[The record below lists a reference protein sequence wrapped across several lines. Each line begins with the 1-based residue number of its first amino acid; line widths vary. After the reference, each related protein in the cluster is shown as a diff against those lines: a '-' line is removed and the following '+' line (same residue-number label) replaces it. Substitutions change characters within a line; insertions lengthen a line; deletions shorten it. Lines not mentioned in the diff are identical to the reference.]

1 MQPRKLTNRQVNEIQ
16 DLGKTSMR
24 KVDIAKKYGVS
35 PQLVS
40 TVIRYGYETRPTIY
54 RNMSTTAEPDS
65 WETLAKALN
74 AKYPEEPVTAAQVR
88 QIHDIA
94 LKKIAAAWAKQGISK
109 EDLF

>member
-1 MQPRKLTNRQVNEIQ
+1 MQPRKLTQQQVTEIQ
-16 DLGKTSMR
+16 ELAKTTTK
-24 KVDIAKKYGVS
+24 KVDIAKQFGVS

-40 TVIRYGYETRPTIY
+40 TVIRYGYETRPPIY
-54 RNMSTTAEPDS
+54 RSIPAGSEPES
-65 WETLAKALN
+65 WESLAKALN

>member
-1 MQPRKLTNRQVNEIQ
+1 MQPRKLSNQQVAEIQ
-16 DLGKTSMR
+16 QLGTTAMK
-24 KVDIAKKYGVS
+24 KVDIARKFGVS

-40 TVIRYGYETRPTIY
+40 TVIRYGYETRPHIY
-54 RNMSTTAEPDS
+54 RSIPAGLEPES
-65 WETLAKALN
+65 WEALAKALN

-94 LKKIAAAWAKQGISK
+94 LKKIALAWAKQGISK